1 MLVRPN
7 LKERVLASPGM
18 GESALVCA
26 RPVLVEARHRV
37 GHMTCRRLAV
47 LVVVVMLAMLTSCSS
62 AKAREQHP
70 AAPVSQPPG
79 APTDA
84 CVAPAGLALQDQ
96 DRNDHQAPWKR
107 NGAAKVVI
115 TFETKNVPPDW
126 VAEMQKGVAAWNK
139 SPCLDIGLV
148 QTCQPKTNCV
158 TVSVVPKSAMGSD
171 GNFDAVESGG
181 FTVRGHIEYSN
192 SLTDGAKTNVVIHE
206 MGHAVGLAHRKTEHV
221 LMNGGTYDDVF
232 YPDQIDFENLL
243 VLYGSQK

>member
-1 MLVRPN
+1 
-7 LKERVLASPGM
+7 
-18 GESALVCA
+18 
-26 RPVLVEARHRV
+26 
-37 GHMTCRRLAV
+37 MTCRRLAV
-47 LVVVVMLAMLTSCSS
+47 LVVVVLLAMLTSCSS

-79 APTDA
+79 APTDT

-126 VAEMQKGVAAWNK
+126 VAEMQKGVAAWNE
-139 SPCLDIGLV
+139 SPCLDTKLV

-158 TVSVVPKSAMGSD
+158 TVSVVPESAMGSD

-181 FTVRGHIEYSN
+181 FTVRGHIDYSN
-192 SLTDGAKTNVVIHE
+192 SLTDGAKTNVAIHE

-221 LMNGGTYDDVF
+221 LMNGDTYDDVF
-232 YPDQIDFENLL
+232 YPDKIDFENLL
-243 VLYGSQK
+243 VLYGNQK